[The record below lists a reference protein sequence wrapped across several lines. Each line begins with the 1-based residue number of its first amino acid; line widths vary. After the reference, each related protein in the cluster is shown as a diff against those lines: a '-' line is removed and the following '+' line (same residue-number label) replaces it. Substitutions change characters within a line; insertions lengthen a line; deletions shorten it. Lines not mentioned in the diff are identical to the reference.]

1 MSDLVRNNIVGFLMM
16 QLDLKPL
23 QEKTD
28 LEQLNSDTNKKTAEL
43 ERLRACIDRDRQD
56 TERLAMEKQ
65 SYEDRIATMM
75 REKEMLDDTFK
86 SLDTKVAHMK
96 R

>member
-1 MSDLVRNNIVGFLMM
+1 M
-16 QLDLKPL
+16 

-43 ERLRACIDRDRQD
+43 ERLRSCIDRDRQD

-75 REKEMLDDTFK
+75 REKEMLEDTFK
-86 SLDTKVAHMK
+86 SLDTKVAQM
-96 R
+96 RR